1 MSSCDPRPTVD
12 LRRNGDQ
19 RRNGWRAA
27 ALALVIALGGCSA
40 GEGFHPLYGRD
51 ASGIGVQEK
60 MRAVFVTTIPSRVGQ
75 RVRNELIFQ
84 NTGGG
89 ESAPRKFRLD
99 IAIRE
104 SVGSSLVQSS
114 GVALSQI
121 YNLDADFKLVRLSDN
136 KVILQGT
143 SIARAGFERFQQIY
157 ANVRAKEDA
166 ENRAASTVADDL
178 KTRLAVVLSKEQA

>member
-1 MSSCDPRPTVD
+1 MSSCEARPTVD
-12 LRRNGDQ
+12 RSPGQ
-19 RRNGWRAA
+19 RGAGWRAAVVAA
-27 ALALVIALGGCSA
+27 ALALAGCAS

-51 ASGIGVQEK
+51 GAGIGVQEK
-60 MRAVFVTTIPSRVGQ
+60 LRAVAVTTIPSRVGQ
-75 RVRNELIFQ
+75 RIRNELMFQ

-99 IAIRE
+99 ITIRE
-104 SVGSSLVQSS
+104 SVGSTLVQSS

-121 YNLDADFKLVRLSDN
+121 YNLDANFKLIRLSDN

-157 ANVRAKEDA
+157 ANVRAKDDA
-166 ENRAASTVADDL
+166 ENRAATTIADDL
-178 KTRLAVVLSKEQA
+178 KTRLAAVLSKEPV